1 MVSVDGHDTP
11 VKLAV
16 VVMELIAAGHQAS
29 VAVKRQALQAVVDER
44 TAQELGRAR
53 GQPKSPQ
60 LDAQRSQWHCGRCG
74 SQRTGDL
81 SYSGSY
87 RRTLAFADGVGEL
100 VIPRIRCRCGGNVKP
115 DFGLLLPKRK
125 RHWYDLQLTTL
136 ELHVEGMA
144 YRGLKRHFARVGS
157 EVGIGG
163 LSRTLAGF
171 ADVDINA
178 GVEGEHAVAL
188 GADAAFVAV
197 AGDSRA
203 HYYVH
208 EILPREEPLIRDG
221 KEVAWHRMGKVLACH
236 VAAEE
241 TTEGWE
247 QAFEQVV
254 TRGFTDS
261 ERPPFVVSDGNQG
274 LRSAVDLWLPWSPH
288 QRCIW
293 HIAHRARE
301 SASEANKDAFE
312 RDALWALKAPDL
324 TEARARLRT
333 ITRRWRRKEPEA
345 LAALRRKFD
354 QGTEHL
360 RHPAFDLVPRAAGI
374 SERYNQE
381 PKRRSKA
388 MRGYREP
395 TCMKAMT
402 SLIALRHNCNCD
414 RSDWLTH
421 AAQSV
426 WSADVNGTT
435 TQQHI
440 GPPQGPYTRPGT

>member
-1 MVSVDGHDTP
+1 MMSVEVRDSS
-11 VKLAV
+11 VKLCDV
-16 VVMELIAAGHQAS
+16 VWELIAAGHQAS
-29 VAVKRQALQAVVDER
+29 VAVKREALQAFVDE
-44 TAQELGRAR
+44 TTTQELGRAR

-60 LDAQRSQWHCGRCG
+60 LDHQQSQWRCGRCG
-74 SQRTGDL
+74 SQRRGDL

-115 DFGLLLPKRK
+115 EFGAVLPKRK

-144 YRGLKRHFARVGS
+144 YRGLKRHFARVGC

-171 ADVDINA
+171 AGVDINA
-178 GVEGEHAVAL
+178 GVAGDCARAL

-197 AGDSRA
+197 GAQLRA
-203 HYYVH
+203 HYYIH
-208 EILPREEPLIRDG
+208 EILPREEPLMRGG
-221 KEVAWHRMGKVLACH
+221 KQVAWHRMGKVLACH

-261 ERPPFVVSDGNQG
+261 QRPPSVVSDGNQG

-301 SASEANKDAFE
+301 RASEANKDAFE

-345 LAALRRKFD
+345 LAGLQAKFE

-360 RHPAFDLVPRAAGI
+360 RHPTWDLVPRAAGI

-381 PKRRSKA
+381 PKRRSTA
-388 MRGYREP
+388 MRGYRDDA
-395 TCMKAMT
+395 CMQAMT

-414 RSDWLTH
+414 RSDWLAH

-426 WSADVNGTT
+426 WSADLNGTT
-435 TQQHI
+435 TQQHN
-440 GPPQGPYTRPGT
+440 GPPQGPYTRAGT